1 MAVHAGSVTAA
12 VQVVFV
18 AAQAE
23 FPAPGPGTDPGGT
36 LVIVTIDRLSK
47 EIGDGGAIAIDR
59 AVGFVTVG
67 AGKNAILLISPQI
80 GVFQAAPVSRC
91 RNRVFVFVQKTVTV
105 FILQASAGGLHH
117 SLNRPAARDR
127 TMIVTCGVAV
137 T

>member
-91 RNRVFVFVQKTVTV
+91 RNKGLRFRPEDSHRIHPSSIRRWPPPFPQP
-105 FILQASAGGLHH
+105 ASSA
-117 SLNRPAARDR
+117 
-127 TMIVTCGVAV
+127 
-137 T
+137 